1 MPLGFMLYYFKEGNF
16 TAKLEH
22 RVDSHFHIPVKYS
35 VHQNNVKVKYWIID
49 HTLKVI
55 LNLKVIFPVCNVTK
69 NQQTCRKENNSRNSS
84 SFHTKPPFES
94 NTEPDMQL
102 CLWP

>member
-16 TAKLEH
+16 TATLEH
-22 RVDSHFHIPVKYS
+22 RIDSHFHIPVKYS

-55 LNLKVIFPVCNVTK
+55 LNLKVIFPVSNVT
-69 NQQTCRKENNSRNSS
+69 
-84 SFHTKPPFES
+84 
-94 NTEPDMQL
+94 
-102 CLWP
+102 